1 MLSIRVNGRVKLWR
15 NSKITKRATKAKPY
29 VDKYNW
35 EGINNLVQKG
45 DRKKFEKDIWS
56 IALNVLD
63 AKKEKDVPF

>member
-1 MLSIRVNGRVKLWR
+1 MLSIHVNGHVKLWG
-15 NSKITKRATKAKPY
+15 NSKNTKRVTKAKPY

-45 DRKKFEKDIWS
+45 DRKKSEKDIWS

-63 AKKEKDVPF
+63 AKK

>member
-1 MLSIRVNGRVKLWR
+1 MLSIHVNGHVKLWR
-15 NSKITKRATKAKPY
+15 NSKNTKSATKAKPY

-63 AKKEKDVPF
+63 AKK

>member
-1 MLSIRVNGRVKLWR
+1 MLSIHVNGHVKLWGK
-15 NSKITKRATKAKPY
+15 SKNTKRATKAKPY

-45 DRKKFEKDIWS
+45 DRKKSEKDIWS

-63 AKKEKDVPF
+63 AKK

>member
-1 MLSIRVNGRVKLWR
+1 MLSIHVNGHVKLWG
-15 NSKITKRATKAKPY
+15 NSKNTKRVTKAKPY

-63 AKKEKDVPF
+63 AKK

>member
-1 MLSIRVNGRVKLWR
+1 MLSIHVNGHVKLWG
-15 NSKITKRATKAKPY
+15 NSKNTKRATKAKPY

-45 DRKKFEKDIWS
+45 DRKKSEKDIWS

-63 AKKEKDVPF
+63 AKK

>member
-1 MLSIRVNGRVKLWR
+1 MLSIHVNGHVKLWG
-15 NSKITKRATKAKPY
+15 NSKNTKRATKAKPY
-29 VDKYNW
+29 VDKFNW

-63 AKKEKDVPF
+63 AKK

>member
-1 MLSIRVNGRVKLWR
+1 MLSIHVNGHVKLWG
-15 NSKITKRATKAKPY
+15 NSKNTKRATKAKPY

-45 DRKKFEKDIWS
+45 DWKKFETDIWS

-63 AKKEKDVPF
+63 AKK

>member
-1 MLSIRVNGRVKLWR
+1 MLSIHVNGHVKLWG
-15 NSKITKRATKAKPY
+15 NSKNTKRATKAKLY

-63 AKKEKDVPF
+63 AKK

>member
-1 MLSIRVNGRVKLWR
+1 MLSIHVNGHVKLWG
-15 NSKITKRATKAKPY
+15 NSKNTKRATKAKPY

-45 DRKKFEKDIWS
+45 DWKKFEKDIWS

-63 AKKEKDVPF
+63 AKK